1 VEIPK
6 GFFPQEDTGL
16 IQGIA
21 EGAQNISPQ
30 AMKDRMRAVLAV
42 IMKDPAVAAANAYI
56 GPGGPTVTEN
66 DGRVFITLKPLGQ
79 RTVSADQVIE
89 QLEKALQPV

>member
-1 VEIPK
+1 M
-6 GFFPQEDTGL
+6 
-16 IQGIA
+16 GIA

-42 IMKDPAVAAANAYI
+42 VTKDPAVAAANAYI

-66 DGRVFITLKPLGQ
+66 DGRMFITLKPFGQ
-79 RTVSADQVIE
+79 QAGAPTR
-89 QLEKALQPV
+89 